1 MAPSFYWYDLETS
14 GTDNRWD
21 RIVQFAGI
29 RTDAQLNEVGDEL
42 STYVRLP
49 LDVLPD
55 PAACLVTGLSPQ
67 RVNAEGM
74 DELSALDAIE
84 QRFMAPGTCVAG
96 FNNLRFDDEFVRH
109 AFFRQLRDPYAREW
123 RNGNSRWDLIDLVR
137 ATAALRPEGIE
148 WPSQDGLPVFRL
160 EVIAAANGI
169 HHGRAHDAL
178 SDVRATVGLARLI
191 RDHQPRLFEYYL
203 GLRNRVAVL
212 TLLSPDRPE
221 IRVHVSGM
229 LPRSRRCV
237 APVMPLALHPHNRNT
252 VIAVDL
258 NSNIEPL
265 LALSARRL
273 ADLIFTP
280 AGAGADPEARPRIK
294 EIRANRCP
302 FVAPL
307 ASLRRQDR
315 ARLDWDMNVIDSRF
329 RTLARARG
337 LKDKL
342 RAVYGERPQQS
353 ADDVDES
360 LYQGFVGDADRTLC
374 TRVLGELRAG
384 RRPVEPEFRD
394 PRLSELLFRLRA
406 RCFEHDLSAGELE
419 RWRAFVRGKLL
430 ATEARWRTLPSFRAA
445 LANARAMP
453 QTPAG
458 QALLADLEAH
468 AEQVGSWLQ
477 SSREPVATAPDVVR
491 DGQE

>member
-14 GTDNRWD
+14 GTDHRWD

-49 LDVLPD
+49 VDVLPD

-74 DELSALDAIE
+74 DELGALDAIE

-96 FNNLRFDDEFVRH
+96 FNNLRFDDEFIRH

-148 WPSQDGLPVFRL
+148 WPRQDGLPVFRL
-160 EVIAAANGI
+160 EAIAAANGVD
-169 HHGRAHDAL
+169 HGRAHDAL
-178 SDVRATVGLARLI
+178 SDVRATVGMARLI
-191 RDHQPRLFEYYL
+191 RDQQPRLFEYYL

-212 TLLSPDRPE
+212 ALLSPDRPE

-229 LPRSRRCV
+229 LPRTRHCV

-258 NSNIEPL
+258 NSNIDPL
-265 LALSARRL
+265 LALSARGL
-273 ADLIFTP
+273 AELIFTP
-280 AGAGADPEARPRIK
+280 AAESADPEERPRIK

-307 ASLRRQDR
+307 AALRRQDR
-315 ARLDWDMNVIDSRF
+315 TRLGWDMNQIDARF
-329 RTLARARG
+329 RTLLRAGG

-342 RAVYGERPQQS
+342 RAVYGNRPQQS
-353 ADDVDES
+353 VEDVDES
-360 LYQGFVGDADRTLC
+360 LYGGFVGDADRALC
-374 TRVLGELRAG
+374 LRVLAELRAG
-384 RRPVEPEFRD
+384 RRPVEPDFRD

-406 RCFEHDLSAGELE
+406 RCFEHELTAGELE
-419 RWRAFVRGKLL
+419 RWRAYVHGKLL
-430 ATEARWRTLPSFRAA
+430 APDARWRTLRSFHAA
-445 LANARAMP
+445 LANVRAMP

-458 QALLADLEAH
+458 HALLADLEAH
-468 AEQVGSWLQ
+468 AEQVVSWM
-477 SSREPVATAPDVVR
+477 RYGHEPVATTPDVMP
-491 DGQE
+491 DGLG